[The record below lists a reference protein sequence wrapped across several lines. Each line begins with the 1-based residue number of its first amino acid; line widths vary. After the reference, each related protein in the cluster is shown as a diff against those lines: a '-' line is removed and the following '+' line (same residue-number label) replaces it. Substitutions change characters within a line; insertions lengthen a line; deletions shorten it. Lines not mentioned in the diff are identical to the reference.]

1 MPLSMTVP
9 APVAPPSVD
18 GGGRIVGDWLAAALP
33 ALMDMFVATTA
44 DDDGVVVWQYEPA
57 LPERDIA
64 VRVAIE
70 IARARLGK
78 HPDKFFEWVRRLQG
92 DVELDE
98 QLLARAQAVL
108 NINIGTPDGP
118 RPDSHMCGLVAET
131 LLGHFLQETDR
142 GDGLP
147 VRFEGH
153 DWSVTDPGGDCLAIY
168 PPNGNWNFV
177 LWESKVIYGVTSTT
191 PAVASGAAEQLH
203 ERAAEYLGRF
213 AAVASRLELGADLH
227 DFFLEL
233 PDLWLDDA
241 PTKAAGIGLAADTT
255 RRCAG
260 VFSKTPEKLKMD
272 AGRVTA
278 NFTGLGRFLE
288 FSKQVR
294 SVVWGEE
301 TLDG

>member
-1 MPLSMTVP
+1 MPLTAPIAVP
-9 APVAPPSVD
+9 DEPPRVD
-18 GGGRIVGDWLAAALP
+18 GSGHIVGDWVAAALP
-33 ALMDMFVATTA
+33 ALIDMFVATTV
-44 DDDGVVVWQYEPA
+44 DDNGVVVWEYEPA

-70 IARARLGK
+70 IASAGLGK

-92 DVELDE
+92 DAEFDE

-108 NINIGTPDGP
+108 NINLGTPDRP

-131 LLGHFLQETDR
+131 LLGHFLQGSDR
-142 GDGLP
+142 GDGPP

-168 PPNGNWNFV
+168 PPIGEWNFV
-177 LWESKVIYGVTSTT
+177 LWESKVIYGATSS
-191 PAVASGAAEQLH
+191 ARSVASGAAEQLH

-213 AAVASRLELGADLH
+213 AAVASRLELAPDLH
-227 DFFLEL
+227 DYYLEL

-241 PTKAAGIGLAADTT
+241 PTKAAGIGLAADREHRT
-255 RRCAG
+255 AG
-260 VFSKTPEKLKMD
+260 AFAKTPEKLNMK
-272 AGRVTA
+272 AARVTA
-278 NFTGLGRFLE
+278 NFTGLGCFVG
-288 FSKQVR
+288 FAKQVR

>member
-1 MPLSMTVP
+1 MTLP
-9 APVAPPSVD
+9 AVSCPPSVD
-18 GGGRIVGDWLAAALP
+18 GSGRIVGDWLAAALP
-33 ALMDMFVATTA
+33 ALMDMFVATTV
-44 DDDGVVVWQYEPA
+44 DDDGLVVWHYEPA

-78 HPDKFFEWVRRLQG
+78 HPDKFFEWVRRLRG
-92 DVELDE
+92 EADLDE
-98 QLLARAQAVL
+98 HLLGRAQSVL
-108 NINIGTPDGP
+108 NIDLGTPDGP

-131 LLGHFLQETDR
+131 MLGHFLQETDR

-168 PPNGNWNFV
+168 PPSGQWKFV
-177 LWESKVIYGVTSTT
+177 LWESKVVYGATST
-191 PAVASGAAEQLH
+191 ASVAASGAAEQLH
-203 ERAAEYLGRF
+203 KRAAEYLGRF
-213 AAVASRLELGADLH
+213 AAVASRLELGPDLH
-227 DFFLEL
+227 NFFLEL

-241 PTKAAGIGLAADTT
+241 PTKAAGIGLATDAT

-260 VFSKTPEKLKMD
+260 VFSKAPEKLKMD
-272 AGRVTA
+272 AERVTA
-278 NFTGLGRFLE
+278 NFTGLGRFLD
-288 FSKQVR
+288 FAKQVR

-301 TLDG
+301 TMDG

>member
-1 MPLSMTVP
+1 MPLAIALP
-9 APVAPPSVD
+9 APDAPPSVD
-18 GGGRIVGDWLAAALP
+18 GDGRIVGDWLAAALP
-33 ALMDMFVATTA
+33 ALMDMFVAATA
-44 DDDGVVVWQYEPA
+44 DDDDVLVWEYEPA

-78 HPDKFFEWVRRLQG
+78 HPDKFFEWIRRLQG
-92 DVELDE
+92 HAGLDE
-98 QLLARAQAVL
+98 QLLGRAQAVL
-108 NINIGTPDGP
+108 NINLGTPDGP

-168 PPNGNWNFV
+168 PPKGKWNFV
-177 LWESKVIYGVTSTT
+177 LWESKVIYGATSTART
-191 PAVASGAAEQLH
+191 VASGAAEQLH

-213 AAVASRLELGADLH
+213 AAVASRLELGPDLH
-227 DFFLEL
+227 DFLLKL

-241 PTKAAGIGLAADTT
+241 PTKAAGIGLAADTA
-255 RRCAG
+255 RRTAG
-260 VFSKTPEKLKMD
+260 AFSQTPEKLSMD
-272 AGRVTA
+272 AARVTA
-278 NFTGLGRFLE
+278 NFTGLGSFLD
-288 FSKQVR
+288 FAKQVR